1 MDLLALLLFNSGI
14 LLLMFLF
21 FRRRI
26 DRELS
31 ADRAIEKVRTE
42 IGQLVAEMNKTTER
56 NITLIEDRV
65 RRVGAEIDRADRSLS
80 ALTRVR
86 ETTERS
92 VETYNELGRIRKPG
106 ANIEQQEARTQ
117 EAPAAEVPAA
127 EALPERPA
135 ERRTMRDSAVD
146 LHRQG
151 VPVDEIASRL
161 GGTIAEIELMVGL
174 GPTQRRSRTDT

>member
-42 IGQLVAEMNKTTER
+42 IGQLVAEMNRTTER

-92 VETYNELGRIRKPG
+92 VETYNELGRIRKPE
-106 ANIEQQEARTQ
+106 AKIEPQQIRPQ
-117 EAPAAEVPAA
+117 EVPEAEVP
-127 EALPERPA
+127 PERPA

-146 LHRQG
+146 LHSQG

>member
-1 MDLLALLLFNSGI
+1 MDLLALLLFNTGI
-14 LLLMFLF
+14 LLLMFLY

-31 ADRAIEKVRTE
+31 AERAIEKVRTE

-65 RRVGAEIDRADRSLS
+65 RRAGAEIDRADRSLS
-80 ALTRVR
+80 ALSRVR

-92 VETYNELGRIRKPG
+92 VETYNELGRIRKP
-106 ANIEQQEARTQ
+106 ETRPQPQDTV
-117 EAPAAEVPAA
+117 PTEVIADK
-127 EALPERPA
+127 PEK
-135 ERRTMRDSAVD
+135 RRTMRDSAVE
-146 LHRQG
+146 LHSQG

-174 GPTQRRSRTDT
+174 GPTQRRSKTDT